1 MKALASESEFDGA
14 ISSPETIIIKF
25 ETTWCPDCKRLNQ
38 YVDEFV
44 QAFDFDWYSADRDL
58 LPQLGEKYDVLGI
71 PSLLAFKNGKK
82 IGHLRADNQ
91 TPEQIKSYL
100 TNLER

>member
-1 MKALASESEFDGA
+1 MKAFASESDFNAA
-14 ISSPETIIIKF
+14 IRSPKTIIVKF

-38 YVDEFV
+38 YVDELV

-58 LPQLGEKYDVLGI
+58 LPQLAEKYDVLGI
-71 PSLLAFKNGKK
+71 PSLLAFKNEKK

-91 TPEQIKSYL
+91 TPEQIKTYL
-100 TNLER
+100 ASLES